1 MINDVCINKAANI
14 RRCLER
20 IAQEY
25 GHDAARLENFTHQDA
40 IVLNLQRA
48 CESAIDLA
56 MHWVAEQKLGTPQ
69 TSRDAFEILSTAR
82 VLDAALS
89 QRLQRMVGFRNIAV
103 HDYMKIQVPILQSI
117 LDQNLGD
124 FDEFATT
131 AQNAL
136 SRP

>member
-1 MINDVCINKAANI
+1 MVNDVCLNKAASI

-69 TSRDAFEILSTAR
+69 TSRDAFEILLAAGL
-82 VLDAALS
+82 LDASLAR
-89 QRLQRMVGFRNIAV
+89 RLQRMVGFRNIAV
-103 HDYMKIQVPILQSI
+103 HDYMKIQIPILQSI
-117 LDQNLGD
+117 LENNLGD
-124 FDEFATT
+124 FEAFVIT
-131 AQNAL
+131 AQNSL
-136 SRP
+136 TKS